1 MKLLSKIYK
10 NNIFLFIVFIL
21 SHFSFA
27 QTTDIAIYTDD
38 GTGTWQ
44 DGITAF
50 ENFLDWKGIS
60 HERIT
65 AVEVNTIELKDFY
78 QAIYFPGGYAYYY
91 KLAIN
96 QDGIQHI
103 RTLVAEGGGYIGI
116 CAGAYFASDSVD
128 WEEDGLLD
136 YPLDL
141 FDGVAHG
148 AIDEIAP
155 WDDYTMTRLNM
166 NSAHPINAFEP
177 ATEDMLY
184 YGGPYFK
191 PHETADMD
199 TVATWNMYNNEAG
212 IISCSYGQGRVLLI
226 GPHPEIEEDSDRD
239 SVTFADEL
247 DDNGSDWPFLWS
259 AVDWLLGRPVT
270 YPQPSLIKISAN
282 TRGTQY
288 FSLKAAYPNPFNSST
303 KIGFDLQQAGNV
315 GIKIINS
322 NGAVVYSV
330 AGLFMKAG
338 SHQIKWRGIN
348 NRGNSLSS
356 GIYFIRFQVANEI
369 QSQKIILI
377 K

>member
-1 MKLLSKIYK
+1 MKI
-10 NNIFLFIVFIL
+10 NIKLFLFTIYIL

-27 QTTDIAIYTDD
+27 QTTDIAIYTDE
-38 GTGTWQ
+38 GTGAWQ
-44 DGITAF
+44 DGVTAF

-65 AVEVNTIELKDFY
+65 ALDVNTVALEDFY
-78 QAIYFPGGYAYYY
+78 QAIYFPGGDAYYY

-103 RTLVAEGGGYIGI
+103 RELVSAGGGYIGI
-116 CAGAYFASDSVD
+116 CAGAYFASDSIY

-141 FDGVAHG
+141 FDGVAYG
-148 AIDEIAP
+148 AIDDIAP

-166 NSAHPINAFEP
+166 NPAHPINEFEA

-191 PHETADMD
+191 PHETADID
-199 TVATWNMYNNEAG
+199 TVATWDAYHNEAG
-212 IISCSYGQGRVLLI
+212 IITCAYGQGRVLLI
-226 GPHPEIEEDSDRD
+226 GPHPEIEEDSNRD

-259 AVDWLLGRPVT
+259 AVDWLLGRPIT
-270 YPQPSLIKISAN
+270 YPQPSALKITEKKQLIKS
-282 TRGTQY
+282 
-288 FSLKAAYPNPFNSST
+288 FSLKAAYPNPFNMET
-303 KIGFDLQQAGNV
+303 KIGFELQQAGNV
-315 GIKIINS
+315 KIKIINS
-322 NGAVVYSV
+322 RGAVVYSLP
-330 AGLFMKAG
+330 GLFKKAG
-338 SHQIKWRGIN
+338 SYHIKWRGIN
-348 NRGNSLSS
+348 NSGKPLPS
-356 GIYFIRFQVANEI
+356 GIYFVRFQFAKQV
-369 QSQKIILI
+369 QSEKVVLI